1 MTPSATRAL
10 LRIFERSTVLTD
22 VLQALHDARVLVA
35 PLTRPRG
42 VTVVFTGCDALPPAT
57 VDEQRLGRLLY
68 KLFTAAIRSTPVN
81 GTVRVAG
88 EVVRGEG
95 SRGRPRIQIA
105 ITDPGPAATLGD
117 LERLV
122 RSFNP
127 VEILGA
133 EHGSGGVT
141 LTAASGLLDPD
152 PAIVSLRLASDQQR
166 TLLLTLP
173 VVGNNDMGDAT
184 HGTSGQPTY
193 RSGVHPGALG

>member
-1 MTPSATRAL
+1 MSWL
-10 LRIFERSTVLTD
+10 
-22 VLQALHDARVLVA
+22 VLVSWYSRVSWSVA
-35 PLTRPRG
+35 S
-42 VTVVFTGCDALPPAT
+42 
-57 VDEQRLGRLLY
+57 
-68 KLFTAAIRSTPVN
+68 RSTPVN

-193 RSGVHPGALG
+193 RSGVQPGALG

>member
-1 MTPSATRAL
+1 MTPSATCAL
-10 LRIFERSTVLTD
+10 LRIFECSTVVTD

-42 VTVVFTGCDALPPAT
+42 VTLVFTGCDTLPPAT
-57 VDEQRLGRLLY
+57 VDEQSLRRLLY
-68 KLFTAAIRSTPVN
+68 RLLTVASRNTPVN

-127 VEILGA
+127 VEVLGA
-133 EHGSGGVT
+133 EQGIGGVT
-141 LTAASGLLDPD
+141 LTAASGLLDAD
-152 PAIVSLRLASDQQR
+152 PAIVSLRLASDQPR

-173 VVGNNDMGDAT
+173 AVNNDT
-184 HGTSGQPTY
+184 
-193 RSGVHPGALG
+193 V